1 MTPFPPPTYSGNL
14 KHILTGGLLAETVL
28 PRVMPIQRQ
37 TCKLLNGDRAW
48 GSCGTPLHL
57 RRRPGMLLFAG
68 CCAGGRGRMAH
79 CNQNTFGN
87 QTLREKA
94 PDTLKGWV
102 SQCCRAGT
110 PSISAPFFC
119 LLCLKHSVQTW
130 KWDVGSLK
138 VLLGPCLHLC

>member
-1 MTPFPPPTYSGNL
+1 MRIFNSKEKSIDLPPRVKLLKLIGNVMFVLFKKKKLKNHLMTPFPPPPTYSGNL

-79 CNQNTFGN
+79 CDQNTFGN

-94 PDTLKGWV
+94 PDTLKG
-102 SQCCRAGT
+102 
-110 PSISAPFFC
+110 
-119 LLCLKHSVQTW
+119 
-130 KWDVGSLK
+130 
-138 VLLGPCLHLC
+138 